1 MPRLHGKAEVLD
13 MNNQD
18 YTPGQD
24 SFFFE
29 SSTPE
34 DMRAPEGGHAKG
46 YAIAAL
52 WLGIVG
58 LFLCF
63 CCCCLYYL
71 ALPLG
76 IIGIVLA
83 CLSRRDN
90 GGVMTGMATVGLILC
105 ILAILICL
113 VFLVTEITMI
123 ATIPEEEWRQII
135 EDYCMD
141 NFGMTFEEYFKT
153 EIMPE
158 AIE

>member
-1 MPRLHGKAEVLD
+1 
-13 MNNQD
+13 MNNQQD

-24 SFFFE
+24 SFFYD

-34 DMRAPEGGHAKG
+34 MKNPYEGNGHANG
-46 YAIAAL
+46 YATAAL

-76 IIGIVLA
+76 IVGIVMA

-90 GGVMTGMATVGLILC
+90 GRIMSGKATVGLILC

-113 VFLVTEITMI
+113 LLLVTEIVMI
-123 ATIPEEEWRQII
+123 TSTTPEEWREII
-135 EDYCMD
+135 DEAFQENY
-141 NFGMTFEEYFKT
+141 GMSFEEWFNAQV
-153 EIMPE
+153 E
-158 AIE
+158 AEGLQ